1 MVHET
6 RRGSIGIMRIRN
18 ELGILTEY
26 SLDEMREIVLKE
38 SFMDVFFLGAACE
51 SYLDADSRLAFG
63 GWC

>member
-1 MVHET
+1 
-6 RRGSIGIMRIRN
+6 MRIRN
-18 ELGILTEY
+18 ELRILTEY

-63 GWC
+63 CWC